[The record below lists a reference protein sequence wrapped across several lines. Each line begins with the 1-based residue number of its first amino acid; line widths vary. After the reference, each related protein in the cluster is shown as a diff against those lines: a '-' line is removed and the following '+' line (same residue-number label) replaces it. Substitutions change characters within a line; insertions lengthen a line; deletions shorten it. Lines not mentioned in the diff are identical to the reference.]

1 MSRTETPRVLVVDDE
16 PPICRS
22 VEKILAKVD
31 VLTRSALN
39 GYAALTLMEAESFD
53 VVVTDLKMSSMGG
66 LEVLR
71 RLKEENPDAVVVVM
85 TGYASVASA
94 VEVMKSGAFDYL
106 PKPFTPEELRAVVR
120 QALQESARRKQHR
133 ALQDTPA
140 GRKPLMHQL
149 IGESPKIKTVI
160 SMVNKVAG
168 TDSTVLIC
176 GESGTG
182 KELIARAV
190 HVNSPRRD
198 RVFFAVDCG
207 TLSGSLLE
215 SELFGF
221 QKGAFTGADRDKEGI
236 FSLAAGGTVFLDE
249 ISNTGPEVQGKLL
262 RFLEQRE
269 FLPLGAGA
277 VRKVDVRLIFATNQN
292 LEDMVTAG
300 TFRQDFYYR
309 IQVYPIL
316 LPPLRERRE
325 DILPIAYH
333 FLKLYNQKL
342 EKKIASFD
350 DDVARRLTAHDWPG
364 NVRQLRNVV
373 ERAVILCEKSTITFE
388 ELHVYGEPDETNQLL
403 ECVPQTNHE
412 LKHLKKEIRTRA
424 TAAVEKSFLLQALE
438 KNAWNVSQAARQVG
452 LLRSNFQALLKKH
465 GITRK
470 ARASKP

>member
-16 PPICRS
+16 PPICSS

-31 VLTRSALN
+31 VRTRSALN
-39 GYAALTLMEAESFD
+39 GYAALTLMETESFD
-53 VVVTDLKMSSMGG
+53 VVITDLKMSSMGG

-71 RLKEENPDAVVVVM
+71 RIQEGNPDAVVVVM

-120 QALQESARRKQHR
+120 QALQESARRKQQH
-133 ALQDTPA
+133 ALKDTPA
-140 GRKPLMHQL
+140 DRKPLTHQF

-160 SMVNKVAG
+160 SMVEKVAG

-236 FSLAAGGTVFLDE
+236 FNLAAGGTVFLDE
-249 ISNTGPEVQGKLL
+249 ISNTGLEVQGKLL
-262 RFLEQRE
+262 RFIEQRE

-292 LEDMVTAG
+292 LEDMVAAG
-300 TFRQDFYYR
+300 TFRPDFYYR

-333 FLKLYNQKL
+333 FLKLYRQKL
-342 EKKIASFD
+342 EKKIVSFE
-350 DDVARRLTAHDWPG
+350 DDVARRLTAYDWPG

-373 ERAVILCEKSTITFE
+373 ERAVILCETNTITLK
-388 ELHVYGEPDETNQLL
+388 ELHLSGDPDGIDQLL
-403 ECVPQTNHE
+403 ECVPQTSHE

-424 TAAVEKSFLLQALE
+424 TAAVEKSFLLQAIE

-470 ARASKP
+470 AGANKP

>member
-1 MSRTETPRVLVVDDE
+1 MSQTETPRVLVIDDE
-16 PPICRS
+16 LPICRS

-31 VLTRSALN
+31 VLARSAVD
-39 GYAALTLMEAESFD
+39 GYAALTLMGTESFD
-53 VVVTDLKMSSMGG
+53 VILTDLKMSSMGG

-71 RLKEENPDAVVVVM
+71 RVQEGNPDAVVVVM
-85 TGYASVASA
+85 TGYSSVASA

-120 QALQESARRKQHR
+120 QALQESTRRKQHR
-133 ALQDTPA
+133 ALKDTPA
-140 GRKPLMHQL
+140 GRKPLTHQF

-160 SMVNKVAG
+160 SMVQKVAG

-221 QKGAFTGADRDKEGI
+221 RKGAFTGADRDKEGI

-249 ISNTGPEVQGKLL
+249 ISNSGPEVQGKLL

-292 LEDMVTAG
+292 LENMVAAG
-300 TFRQDFYYR
+300 TFREDFYYR

-333 FLKLYNQKL
+333 FLKIYNQKL
-342 EKKIASFD
+342 QKKIASFD
-350 DDVARRLTAHDWPG
+350 DDAARHLTAHDWPG

-373 ERAVILCEKSTITFE
+373 ERAVILCEKSSITLK
-388 ELHVYGEPDETNQLL
+388 ELHVSSEPDEINQLL
-403 ECVPQTNHE
+403 ECVPQTSHE

-438 KNAWNVSQAARQVG
+438 KNAGNVSQAARQVG
-452 LLRSNFQALLKKH
+452 LLRSNFQTLLKKH

-470 ARASKP
+470 TRAGKP

>member
-1 MSRTETPRVLVVDDE
+1 MNRTQTPRVLVVDDE

-22 VEKILAKVD
+22 IEKILAKLD
-31 VLTRSALN
+31 VHTRSALN
-39 GYAALTLMEAESFD
+39 GYAALTLMETESFD
-53 VVVTDLKMSSMGG
+53 VVITDLKMSSMGG
-66 LEVLR
+66 LEVLSR
-71 RLKEENPDAVVVVM
+71 VKQGNPDAVVVVM

-120 QALQESARRKQHR
+120 QALQESVRRKQHR
-133 ALQDTPA
+133 VLKDTPA
-140 GRKPLMHQL
+140 SHKPLMHQL

-160 SMVNKVAG
+160 SMVDKVAG

-207 TLSGSLLE
+207 TLSGNLLE

-269 FLPLGAGA
+269 FLPLGASA
-277 VRKVDVRLIFATNQN
+277 VRQADVRLIFATNQN
-292 LEDMVTAG
+292 LEDMVASG

-333 FLKLYNQKL
+333 FLRLYSQTL
-342 EKKIASFD
+342 GKKIVGFD
-350 DDVARRLTAHDWPG
+350 DDAARQLSAHDWPG

-373 ERAVILCEKSTITFE
+373 ERAVILCEKNSITLK
-388 ELHVYGEPDETNQLL
+388 ELQVSDEPDETNHLL
-403 ECVPQTNHE
+403 ERVPQTSHE
-412 LKHLKKEIRTRA
+412 LKQLKKEIRTRS
-424 TAAVEKSFLLQALE
+424 TAAVEKSFLLQALD
-438 KNAWNVSQAARQVG
+438 KNAWNVSRSARQVG

-465 GITRK
+465 GITRR
-470 ARASKP
+470 ARGSKT

>member
-1 MSRTETPRVLVVDDE
+1 MSRIETPRVLVIDDE

-31 VLTRSALN
+31 VYTRSALN
-39 GYAALTLMEAESFD
+39 GYAALTLMETESFD
-53 VVVTDLKMSSMGG
+53 VVITDLKMSSMGG

-71 RLKEENPDAVVVVM
+71 RIQEGNPDAVVVVM

-120 QALQESARRKQHR
+120 QALQESVRRKQHR
-133 ALQDTPA
+133 ALQDTPT
-140 GRKPLMHQL
+140 GRKPLTHQL

-236 FSLAAGGTVFLDE
+236 FSLASGGTVFLDE

-262 RFLEQRE
+262 RFIEQRE

-277 VRKVDVRLIFATNQN
+277 ARKVDVRLIFATNQN
-292 LEDMVTAG
+292 LEEMVAAG

-333 FLKLYNQKL
+333 FLKLYNQTLK
-342 EKKIASFD
+342 KKIASFD
-350 DDVARRLTAHDWPG
+350 DDAARRLTAHDWPG

-373 ERAVILCEKSTITFE
+373 ERAVILCETNTITRK
-388 ELHVYGEPDETNQLL
+388 ELHLSGEPDEIDQLL
-403 ECVPQTNHE
+403 ECVPQTSHE

-438 KNAWNVSQAARQVG
+438 KNTWNVSRAARQVG

-470 ARASKP
+470 ARESKP